1 MFILSNPSVLDHF
14 HSERQRRLRP
24 TPQRGAINGNTP
36 MHAGLRV
43 RLGRALIGA
52 GAALAGERVE
62 PARPNP
68 NPNPQPRAA

>member
-1 MFILSNPSVLDHF
+1 MMYLTNPSVLDHF

-24 TPQRGAINGNTP
+24 TPRRGATNGNTP
-36 MHAGLRV
+36 THAGLRV

-62 PARPNP
+62 PARPK
-68 NPNPQPRAA
+68 PNPQPSAA